1 MAIFPLYNY
10 HVTNFDVSKLSS
22 FKAGMALMRD
32 SAGVLV
38 PADRSLIIS
47 DSFGEQL
54 SRFVGFASGDHDIN
68 NNIILSDPVGSN
80 YIDSTNVFVDRTN
93 AHFSSVK
100 RNILD
105 YADENVNRFY
115 NIFDST
121 SNTGR
126 GVGVYNLEGEIYI
139 TDQFVPVS
147 AGTFAGDTR
156 TPITFLPGDLLTFGA
171 GVNAGK
177 LVKVDTSGYGPSVI
191 IVGSVE
197 KYQGGLLYF
206 KHILDK
212 YINVVSY
219 STTGLYMNLDA
230 SSNVSYPGSGTTWFD
245 LSGNNLNGSM
255 NNGAYWSAENGGVI
269 VLDTIDDRV
278 TIPHNAIMDFSGDF
292 TVEIVFYPQ
301 ENILTGILAKANT
314 NGSVS
319 GNSWVIGSFFGGNKI
334 FWNPLTTP
342 SGITLLGTTPAYIN
356 NWYSIIFTRTAGMMT
371 FYLNG
376 IYDNSIY
383 NPNNYTNTHEI
394 QITVWASWQSAGK
407 IAAVRFYNTGFT
419 AAQAQANHNSI
430 YQRLVN

>member
-10 HVTNFDVSKLSS
+10 HVTNLDVSKLSS

-80 YIDSTNVFVDRTN
+80 YIDSANVFVDRTN

-139 TDQFVPVS
+139 TDQFVPVL

-177 LVKVDTSGYGPSVI
+177 LVKVDTSEYGPSVI

-245 LSGNNLNGSM
+245 LSGNNINGQIR
-255 NNGAYWSAENGGVI
+255 NGAFYTSDSGGVI
-269 VLDTIDDRV
+269 NLDGADDDVFIDYNPFMV
-278 TIPHNAIMDFSGDF
+278 HSGDF
-292 TVEIVFYPQ
+292 TIEVIYYSTQ
-301 ENILTGILAKANT
+301 NILTAFFARPTTYGT
-314 NGSVS
+314 
-319 GNSWVIGSFFGGNKI
+319 GNRFALGSFLGGNVL
-334 FWNPLTTP
+334 FWNPLLSVGGQYISGVTP
-342 SGITLLGTTPAYIN
+342 MYIN
-356 NWYSIIFTRTAGMMT
+356 NWYSIVATRNSGVLSI
-371 FYLNG
+371 YLNG
-376 IYDNSIY
+376 IFEGSANDSTD
-383 NPNNYTNTHEI
+383 YTSTRP
-394 QITVWASWQSAGK
+394 VRLSYWAYWVCAAK
-407 IAAVRFYNTGFT
+407 IAAVRMYSVGMS
-419 AAQAQANHNSI
+419 ADQIQANHNAI